1 MFALPTARQTGA
13 FQWFDRVD
21 DAFDSMLKAIG
32 QAQHSVCL
40 EMYIFEEAGV
50 GERFKAALKRAA
62 ERKVKVRVLIDALG
76 SLTMSGSFWE
86 PLTRA
91 GGEFRWFNPLRL
103 QRLAIRN
110 HRKLLICDNQ
120 IAFVGG
126 FNISA
131 DYEGDGV
138 THGWYDLG
146 LKLSGPLVKAL
157 AESFDGSWDLADFQ
171 HQRFIRLRKNR
182 HSNLVP
188 TTEGQLLLMAPGR
201 GRSELK
207 QTLVEDLNNAG
218 SIKII
223 SAYFIPTRPIRRALN
238 EVARRGGSVQLIMA
252 GKSDIPIS
260 QLATRRFYHGF
271 LRAGIEIHEY
281 EPQILHAKLLI
292 IDDIVYVG
300 SANLDRR
307 SLFINYELMLRL
319 TNPTLAMEAEAIFS
333 RALARSRRVELE
345 VWRRSRGFW
354 ARLKEEWAFWLLAR
368 VDPYVAHRQLRR
380 LQALR

>member
-1 MFALPTARQTGA
+1 MSTIGSAIQTGV

-21 DAFDSMLKAIG
+21 DAFDAMLASIDKASI
-32 QAQHSVCL
+32 SVCL
-40 EMYIFEEAGV
+40 EMYIFEETGV
-50 GERFKAALKRAA
+50 GERFRAALTRAA
-62 ERKVKVRVLIDALG
+62 ERKVKVRVMIDALG

-91 GGEFRWFNPLRL
+91 GGEFRWFNPLQL
-103 QRLAIRN
+103 QRLTIRN
-110 HRKLLICDNQ
+110 HRKLLICDSQ

-126 FNISA
+126 FNISQ
-131 DYEGDGV
+131 DYEGDGINR
-138 THGWYDLG
+138 GWYDLG
-146 LKLSGPLVKAL
+146 LKLSGTLVPPL
-157 AESFDGSWDLADFQ
+157 AESFDGSWDLADFK

-182 HSNLVP
+182 LSHLVP

-207 QTLVEDLNNAG
+207 QTLVQDLRAAQA
-218 SIKII
+218 IKII

-238 EVARRGGSVQLIMA
+238 EVARRGGSVQLILA
-252 GKSDIPIS
+252 GKSDIPLS
-260 QLATRRFYHGF
+260 QMASHRFYQGF
-271 LRAGIEIHEY
+271 LRSGIEIHEY

-319 TNPTLAMEAEAIFS
+319 PNATLAKEASEIFS
-333 RALARSRRVELE
+333 RALARSRRVELNA
-345 VWRRSRGFW
+345 WRRSRGFW
-354 ARLKEEWAFWLLAR
+354 VRLKEEWAFWLLAR

-380 LQALR
+380 LQTLR